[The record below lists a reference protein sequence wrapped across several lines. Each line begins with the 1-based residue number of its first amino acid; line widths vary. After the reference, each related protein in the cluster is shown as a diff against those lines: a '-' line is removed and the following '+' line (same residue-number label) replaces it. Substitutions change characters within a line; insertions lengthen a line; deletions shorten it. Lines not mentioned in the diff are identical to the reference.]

1 MGDGKGSKLKKWL
14 YAAGLGMALAV
25 SANVQAAD
33 KIAIVNVSSIFQQLP
48 QRATVAKQ
56 LENEFKSRATELQS
70 QERDL
75 QSKMQKLQR
84 DGSTMKAS
92 DRTKMEK
99 DIMAQRDAFSQK
111 AQAFEQDNRRRQA
124 EERNKLLSRIQ
135 DAVRTVAKDKGYDLV
150 IDANA
155 VAYADSSNDITA
167 QVLKQVK

>member
-1 MGDGKGSKLKKWL
+1 MKKWL